1 MRIMRF
7 LIILLLVSV
16 PSTGIA
22 ALSNGD
28 LPAARWYCHVDLVE
42 MRSAEGGKHL
52 YAWLEKEVF
61 DDLSEEFGV
70 DAGKEVSVVTALAT
84 PEGGIV
90 VVVEGTFSQA
100 TKDKILA
107 IGAAGSDFNSQEYDG
122 KTYYFVGDDDTTDH
136 DHPDAFDDGAY
147 ISIALEDKLVVA
159 STEEQMH
166 QLLKSNGE
174 IPGDYGHDGA
184 LIVLSAEQSLV
195 QAGMNA
201 DGIADDLGWDS
212 NMLRNTKQLALL
224 IADKAG
230 QLSIEAQLITAEA
243 ELANSLASIVRGLIS
258 LQVFNDDIDSEL
270 SAFLQNTTV
279 EVDGAT
285 LTVKVVMDPEVLI
298 EAIE

>member
-1 MRIMRF
+1 MRF
-7 LIILLLVSV
+7 LIILLLVSL

-22 ALSNGD
+22 AISNGD
-28 LPAARWYCHVDLVE
+28 LPVARWYCHVDLVE

-61 DDLSEEFGV
+61 DELSEEFGV

-84 PEGGIV
+84 PEGGIM
-90 VVVEGTFSQA
+90 VVVEGKFSQE

-107 IGAAGSDFNSQEYDG
+107 IGAAGSDFNSQKFDG
-122 KTYYFVGDDDTTDH
+122 KTYFFVGDEGTLDDN
-136 DHPDAFDDGAY
+136 HPDAFDDGAY
-147 ISIALEDKLVVA
+147 ISIALEDKLVVT

-166 QLLKSNGE
+166 QLLKSNGK

-201 DGIADDLGWDS
+201 DSIADDLGWDS
-212 NMLRNTKQLALL
+212 NMLRNTKQLAVL

-258 LQVFNDDIDSEL
+258 LQVFNEDIDSEL
-270 SAFLQNTTV
+270 SDFLQNTTV

-285 LTVKVVMDPEVLI
+285 LTVKVVMDPEVLVD
-298 EAIE
+298 AID